1 MAGNALFE
9 RLLRPLSETAP
20 CGRSLDYSPLLTAFD
35 AYRVFGQPTEIGT
48 RPTNK
53 PDEPA
58 QPPPWEEVIDKAL
71 AALELSKD
79 LRVLAYLGA
88 GLARRDGITAF
99 CEVLQVAAAWLENWF
114 DAVYPRA
121 EEDLFRR
128 TNALNYFVDRLAILD
143 ALRRAPLA
151 TQQPTGAVSLRLLEL
166 AKGVLPVG
174 KTDPPP
180 PKEAELQA
188 VFAAT
193 PILELQGL
201 LSAVTA
207 AVDALKRIDASM
219 TAAGGVEATADFDG
233 RNDKERSVSLRYQ
246 LKRIQEI
253 VRLALKSHPQATTE
267 RLVRGSPAGTVQ
279 AVTDLPIDTAP
290 PEAPRVA
297 IVGVIRSRQDAIRAL
312 DEVMTYFAQAE
323 PTSPVPIFI
332 ERAKRLI
339 SKSFFEALEDIVPDA
354 VNAAKVAGGVREEKK

>member
-1 MAGNALFE
+1 MGGNAVFE
-9 RLLRPLSETAP
+9 RLLRPLSEAGP
-20 CGRSLDYSPLLTAFD
+20 CGRSLDYTPLLTAFD
-35 AYRVFGQPTEIGT
+35 AYRLFGQPTEIGT

-53 PDEPA
+53 PNEPA
-58 QPPPWEEVIDKAL
+58 QPPPWEEVIDKSL

-79 LRVLAYLGA
+79 LRLLAYLAA
-88 GLARRDGITAF
+88 GLVRREGVIAF

-114 DAVYPRA
+114 DAVYPLA

-128 TNALNYFVDRLAILD
+128 TNALNYFVDRLAIVD

-174 KTDPPP
+174 KADPPP
-180 PKEAELQA
+180 PQEAELQA

-193 PILELQGL
+193 PFHELERL
-201 LSAVTA
+201 LAAVAA

-219 TAAGGVEATADFDG
+219 TAAGGVEAVADFDG
-233 RNDKERSVSLRYQ
+233 RDDKERSVSLRHQ
-246 LKRIQEI
+246 LQRIQEV
-253 VRLALKSHPQATTE
+253 VRVALNSHPQAETE
-267 RLVRGSPAGTVQ
+267 RSATVQ
-279 AVTDLPIDTAP
+279 AVTDPAADAAP
-290 PEAPRVA
+290 PEALPVA
-297 IVGVIRSRQDAIRAL
+297 IVGPVRSRQDAIRAL
-312 DEVMTYFAQAE
+312 DAVVTYFVQAE
-323 PTSPVPIFI
+323 PTSPVPVFI

-354 VNAAKVAGGVREEKK
+354 LNAAKAAGGVREEKK

>member
-1 MAGNALFE
+1 MGGNAVFE
-9 RLLRPLSETAP
+9 RLLRPLSAAGP
-20 CGRSLDYSPLLTAFD
+20 CGRSLDYTPLLTAFD
-35 AYRVFGQPTEIGT
+35 AYRLFGQPTEIGT

-53 PDEPA
+53 PNDPA
-58 QPPPWEEVIDKAL
+58 QPPPWEEVIDKSL

-79 LRVLAYLGA
+79 LRLLAYLAA
-88 GLARRDGITAF
+88 GLVRREGVIAF

-114 DAVYPRA
+114 DAVYPLA
-121 EEDLFRR
+121 EADLFRR
-128 TNALNYFVDRLAILD
+128 TSALNYFVDRLAIVD

-174 KTDPPP
+174 KADPPP
-180 PKEAELQA
+180 PQEAELQA

-193 PILELQGL
+193 PFQELEGL

-219 TAAGGVEATADFDG
+219 TAAGGIEAIADFDG
-233 RNDKERSVSLRYQ
+233 RDDKERSVSLRHQ
-246 LKRIQEI
+246 LRRIQEV
-253 VRLALKSHPQATTE
+253 VRVALQSHPQA
-267 RLVRGSPAGTVQ
+267 AVQ
-279 AVTDLPIDTAP
+279 AVTDPAADAAP
-290 PEAPRVA
+290 PEAPPVA
-297 IVGVIRSRQDAIRAL
+297 IVGLVRSRQDAIRAL
-312 DEVMTYFAQAE
+312 DAVVTYFVQAE

-339 SKSFFEALEDIVPDA
+339 SKSFFAALEDIVPDA
-354 VNAAKVAGGVREEKK
+354 LNAAKVAGGVREERK